1 MIGIPN
7 SRRSTHLGAYPLETL
22 PRDPDLIAVEGQRQQ
37 LDKPCPKPPPTNQLA
52 KAALRYQHIFQP
64 LRQADIVEQKAPV
77 PDDLKR
83 RSTDIKGG
91 AHFLDASQVGICK
104 IPDNAWYRGCEISGH
119 QYAIVA
125 LVEFGRLP
133 EPDNSAFGWL
143 DDTEACVTTTR
154 AAEISTILGGYIGQ
168 LGYSAKSHWQGS
180 SDVDLDRLGVLAGVV
195 YRDGIEP
202 TNPYLGRRYVL
213 AVTTTDYALD
223 TDQPLRQRM
232 GKVKG
237 LRYFLG
243 ARGAVSGL
251 ERWRRNRRLSHLG
264 NYPLETL
271 KHVDKP
277 TTLILDDEIPR
288 VPQRALFYNRA
299 EFGDLG
305 DRMVQERWRWAYKHP
320 FAMGIL
326 KVLRAMVPH
335 QDDRVAT
342 PMAAGTSNALEN
354 TKAIKSL
361 SYYLGSAMTGICE
374 VPAYAWYSHN
384 IKGDRVEGYHRYAVV
399 MLIDQGK
406 DTFEG
411 ATGDDWI
418 SGSQSMRAYMR
429 GGEVAGL
436 MASHIRN
443 LGHAARPQTNVDS
456 DVIHNPLLILAG
468 LAEQSRIGE
477 STLNPFIGPRFK
489 SVILTTDM
497 PLVIDKP
504 IDYGLQYFCTHCYKC
519 ARECPCNAIPFKDKV
534 MFNGYETWKPD
545 SERCTRYR
553 FTNMKGSACGRC
565 VKVCPLNKD
574 TTLGGPLHVQ
584 IGSWLGV
591 NAMWL
596 KPLLVPFSVWLD
608 DKLGNGNP
616 NPDKKWWLD
625 LEIVDGISVEPV
637 KGTNTKKIKPG
648 IDIAKKKLNEKIAY
662 YPASVLPPPG
672 SLEPFPVDRKAA
684 VAMTDQIETPDQ
696 ALERRRLGKAMP
708 AHYKSPWD
716 NKKPRSD

>member
-1 MIGIPN
+1 LIGFPA
-7 SRRSTHLGAYPLETL
+7 RGRSTHLGTYPLETL
-22 PRDPDLIAVEGQRQQ
+22 PRDAGLITVESQREQLNKPATDSAQQ
-37 LDKPCPKPPPTNQLA
+37 NHLA
-52 KAALRYQHIFQP
+52 RAALRYQRIFEP
-64 LRQADIVEQKAPV
+64 LRHAEVVTPKAPV
-77 PDDLKR
+77 PEDLKR
-83 RSTDIKGG
+83 RSVDIKGG

-104 IPDNAWYRGCEISGH
+104 IPELAWYRGSEIPGH
-119 QYAIVA
+119 EYAVA
-125 LVEFGRLP
+125 VLVEFGRFP
-133 EPDNSAFGWL
+133 EPDNSAAGWI
-143 DDTEACVTTTR
+143 DSAEKIVNTTR
-154 AAEISTILGGYIGQ
+154 AAEITTILAGYIGQ
-168 LGYSAKSHWQGS
+168 LGYSASAHWLGS
-180 SDVDLDRLGVLAGVV
+180 SDIDLDRLGVLAGVV
-195 YRDGIEP
+195 LRDGIEP
-202 TNPYLGRRYVL
+202 MNPYLGRRYVL
-213 AVTTTDYALD
+213 AAVTTEYALHI
-223 TDQPLRQRM
+223 DQPLRQRL
-232 GKVKG
+232 GKVKRLG
-237 LRYFLG
+237 YFLG
-243 ARGAVSGL
+243 ANGAVSGL

-264 NYPLETL
+264 DYPLETL
-271 KHVDKP
+271 KRVDKP
-277 TTLILDDEIPR
+277 TTLIFDDEVPR

-305 DRMVQERWRWAYKHP
+305 DRMVRERWRWAYKHP
-320 FAMGIL
+320 FALGIL

-335 QDDRVAT
+335 QDDDIAT
-342 PMAAGTSNALEN
+342 EMAPETTNEELN

-384 IKGDRVEGYHRYAVV
+384 LKGERVEGYHKYAIV

-411 ATGDDWI
+411 ASGNDWI

-436 MASHIRN
+436 MASHLRN

-489 SVILTTDM
+489 SIILTTDM
-497 PLVIDKP
+497 PLIPDQP
-504 IDYGLQYFCTHCYKC
+504 IDFGLQEFCTNCYKC

-574 TTLGGPLHVQ
+574 TTLDGPLHVQ

-608 DKLGNGNP
+608 DKLGYGNP

-625 LEIVDGISVEPV
+625 LEVVDGVSVEPK
-637 KGTNTKKIKPG
+637 KGTNVMKIQLN
-648 IDIAKKKLNEKIAY
+648 IDISRKKLKEKIAY
-662 YPASVLPPPG
+662 YPASVLPEPG
-672 SLEPFPVDRKAA
+672 SKDPFPVDRKAA
-684 VAMTDQIETPDQ
+684 LAMAENIETPEQ
-696 ALERRRLGKAMP
+696 AIERRRRGEPAP

-716 NKKPRSD
+716 NNTA